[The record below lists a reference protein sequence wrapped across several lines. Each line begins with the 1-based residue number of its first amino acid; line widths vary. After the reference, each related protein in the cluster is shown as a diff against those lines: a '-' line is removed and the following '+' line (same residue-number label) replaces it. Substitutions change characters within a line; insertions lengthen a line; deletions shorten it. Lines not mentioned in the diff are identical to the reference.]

1 MDSSTIITRSW
12 YFQERTVVYVSMQSK
27 RHTPMIFTKVDRRMY
42 TKKVQSN
49 PENVA
54 RLTYTRIVDALYCE
68 DCRIDEID
76 YIPQC
81 PQRPTEILIFVQ
93 IIITTIT
100 IDWKM

>member
-1 MDSSTIITRSW
+1 
-12 YFQERTVVYVSMQSK
+12 
-27 RHTPMIFTKVDRRMY
+27 MY

-49 PENVA
+49 PEKVA

-76 YIPQC
+76 YIAQSPLG
-81 PQRPTEILIFVQ
+81 PTEILMFVQ
-93 IIITTIT
+93 IMITTIT